1 MNATKKKKWDKL
13 AQASFSLNC
22 VGYRKLLRVEMER
35 LPLVWIED
43 DNKNIPIILATVQA
57 KVAKLFPVKT
67 ALIILEVCTIWL
79 MLLCIGKLL
88 S

>member
-1 MNATKKKKWDKL
+1 MNATKKKWDKL

-22 VGYRKLLRVEMER
+22 VGDRKLLRVEMEC

-57 KVAKLFPVKT
+57 KVATLFPVKA

-79 MLLCIGKLL
+79 MLLCIVKLL